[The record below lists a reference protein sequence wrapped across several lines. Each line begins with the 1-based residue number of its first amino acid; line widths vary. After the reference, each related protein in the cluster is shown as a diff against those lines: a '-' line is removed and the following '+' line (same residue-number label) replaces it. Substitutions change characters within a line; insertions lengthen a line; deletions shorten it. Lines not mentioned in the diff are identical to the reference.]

1 MGHGRNL
8 SFSSSV
14 SSYRTPS
21 VSSRHTSNGSFSS
34 SIGPGGRPQTSMSFH
49 QSTTTRPTSGLP
61 KSRPAT
67 SMDKHYEEE
76 DMISQRG
83 RNGMKHLNLIPSSFP
98 YTQGNSVLQ
107 SRKLR
112 TPQSL
117 QSLRPQRSVAKI
129 RDVSVTTAMSRL
141 CLGGEVNSCRPP
153 EHQAISS
160 SMRLPSTIESSH
172 KPSISTSVQNLRIDS
187 NENALVLYQSPGD
200 SLVAPKTPSHIP
212 MLSKADA
219 WTVSP
224 ATPRRTP
231 RPSPQKTP
239 YLTKDSNI
247 PVFTAWDVHG
257 RLEDMEAMYSEL
269 KQTLNG
275 TSLERNGLEE
285 AVAVY
290 KARSQ
295 SSVFRKRL
303 AYADG
308 PTIDSCRA

>member
-1 MGHGRNL
+1 
-8 SFSSSV
+8 
-14 SSYRTPS
+14 
-21 VSSRHTSNGSFSS
+21 
-34 SIGPGGRPQTSMSFH
+34 
-49 QSTTTRPTSGLP
+49 
-61 KSRPAT
+61 
-67 SMDKHYEEE
+67 
-76 DMISQRG
+76 
-83 RNGMKHLNLIPSSFP
+83 MKHLNSIPSSFH
-98 YTQGNSVLQ
+98 YTQGKSVVQ
-107 SRKLR
+107 SRNLR
-112 TPQSL
+112 APQYL
-117 QSLRPQRSVAKI
+117 QPLRPQRSVAKI
-129 RDVSVTTAMSRL
+129 RDVSVTTATSRL
-141 CLGGEVNSCRPP
+141 CLDGEVNPCRPP

-160 SMRLPSTIESSH
+160 SMRPPSTAESSH
-172 KPSISTSVQNLRIDS
+172 KPSISKGVRNLRIDS

-200 SLVAPKTPSHIP
+200 SLVAPKSPSHIP
-212 MLSKADA
+212 MLSKADT

-224 ATPRRTP
+224 AMARSTP

-247 PVFTAWDVHG
+247 LAFTAWDVHG

-308 PTIDSCRA
+308 STIDSCRA

>member
-1 MGHGRNL
+1 MGHGRNP

-49 QSTTTRPTSGLP
+49 QSTTTRPASVLP

-76 DMISQRG
+76 DMISQGG
-83 RNGMKHLNLIPSSFP
+83 RKGMKALNSIPSSFP
-98 YTQGNSVLQ
+98 YTQGTSTLQ
-107 SRKLR
+107 NRKLR

-117 QSLRPQRSVAKI
+117 HSLRSQRSIAQI
-129 RDVSVTTAMSRL
+129 REVSVSKASSRL
-141 CLGGEVNSCRPP
+141 CLDGEVSPRKPC
-153 EHQAISS
+153 EHQAISI
-160 SMRLPSTIESSH
+160 MRPPTTTELSRN
-172 KPSISTSVQNLRIDS
+172 PSISTGMRNLRIDS
-187 NENALVLYQSPGD
+187 SENALVLYQSPED
-200 SLVAPKTPSHIP
+200 SLVAPKTLSHIP

-224 ATPRRTP
+224 ATPCRTP

-247 PVFTAWDVHG
+247 PAFTAWDVHG
-257 RLEDMEAMYSEL
+257 LLEDMEAMYSEL
-269 KQTLNG
+269 KQTLTG

-290 KARSQ
+290 KARS
-295 SSVFRKRL
+295 
-303 AYADG
+303 
-308 PTIDSCRA
+308 